1 MKYSRLLAVAVL
13 LIASMSLIA
22 GGTQSQ
28 EKPLTSS
35 EKMDELF
42 EFWNRLDQ
50 PGYAVIV
57 VKDGQ
62 VVYQKCFGLAIL
74 EGGVPNTPKTI
85 FNVATLAQAFT
96 GMAVAMLEKQGK
108 LSLDDDVRKY
118 IPDLPDFGTPITIR
132 LLLSHSSGFH
142 DWPSLMKLAGWEEED
157 MTTARILKMVKS
169 QKRLGFVPG
178 SRCSYSATNFDLL
191 AEIIKRATGQPLRD
205 WAWENMFKPLKM
217 TRTQFR
223 ENYREVIENQA
234 FSYNYSRTLGF
245 MKGLD
250 NVSAAGSHSLFI
262 SLEDLGKWLL
272 NLETGQVGGRD
283 MFQKMFSP
291 GKLDGGETADFAYGL
306 HVDTYKGLK
315 RVYETGDWAGSGVA
329 FEYYPDQK
337 FGFVLLSN
345 WDYAYPQYFV
355 QDISGIFLGS
365 VFKPEKPVPPA
376 KPKKEVKVKPAIYDQ
391 YAGDYRIEQGGVYT
405 LAREGDRLMIGV
417 SGQKYQLFP
426 LSPTQ
431 FFLKIADVLITFQKS
446 KEGKFDQFALEE
458 GGTKIIASRVELV
471 RPTPQQLQEF
481 AGTYYNDELEA
492 RYSVELRNDNLVM
505 VHPRLGD
512 IRLSP
517 EVQDH
522 FIGSSPVFRRVVF
535 SRDKQKNVSGF
546 FIDSEPSRDIVFVK
560 K

>member
-1 MKYSRLLAVAVL
+1 MKNNRLLAVAVFL
-13 LIASMSLIA
+13 MCSMSLIA

-28 EKPLTSS
+28 EKPLKSN

-62 VVYQKCFGLAIL
+62 VVYQKYFGLAIL

-96 GMAVAMLEKQGK
+96 GMALAMLEKQGK
-108 LSLDDDVRKY
+108 LSLDDDVRKS

-132 LLLSHSSGFH
+132 HLLSHSSGLH
-142 DWPSLMKLAGWEEED
+142 DWPSLLKLAGREVED
-157 MTTARILKMVKS
+157 ITVDRILKMVKS
-169 QKRLGFVPG
+169 QKQLKFVPG
-178 SRCSYSATNFDLL
+178 SQNSYSATNFDLL
-191 AEIIKRATGQPLRD
+191 AETIKRATSQSLRD

-234 FSYNYSRTLGF
+234 FSYNYSRTLGY

-283 MFQKMFSP
+283 TFQKMFSP
-291 GKLDGGETADFAYGL
+291 GKLDSGEAADFAYGF

-329 FEYYPDQK
+329 LEYYPDQK

-345 WDYAYPQYFV
+345 WDYAYPEYFV
-355 QDISGIFLGS
+355 QDISGIFLES
-365 VFKPEKPVPPA
+365 IFKPEKAAPLA

-391 YAGDYRIEQGGVYT
+391 YAGDYRIEQGVVYT
-405 LAREGDRLMIGV
+405 IVREGDRLMIRV

-431 FFLKIADVLITFQKS
+431 FFLKVADVQITFQKS

-471 RPTPQQLQEF
+471 KPTLQQLKEF

-492 RYSVELRNDNLVM
+492 SYSVELRNDRLVM
-505 VHPRLGD
+505 VHPRVGE

-522 FIGSSPVFRRVVF
+522 FIGSSAVFRMVVF
-535 SRDKQKNVSGF
+535 SRDQKKNVAGF
-546 FIDSEPSRDIVFVK
+546 FVDTEPTRDIIFVK